1 MIGILAALGAV
12 ALAVGA
18 VLPLVTRGVRAAVVV
33 QAVGVG
39 ALGIAGAVVF
49 AGHAPVGAGFGSG
62 VHLAV
67 GIDALSGFFLVLI
80 AASAVP
86 VLAYADGYVPGVPR
100 RRAVAGLGG
109 GFLLA
114 LVGVVCARDALGFL
128 ACWELMTILPATAV
142 LLANPDT
149 VVRRAIFEYLAITH
163 IGGAGVWVTVLV
175 LAARGDLSGAHAA
188 AFGVVGMTCL
198 WIAALVGFGC
208 KAGLV
213 PLHMWLPRTHPVAP
227 AHLSA
232 LMSGVMVKVALYG
245 FIRVA
250 FWWESPAPE
259 WLGIALLV
267 VGGISAMGGIAAA
280 LVQRELKRLLA
291 YSTIE
296 NVGVIA
302 LGLGASILLARAGAS
317 TWSAIALAAAL
328 LHALNHAVMK
338 SLLFLSAGSFER
350 ATGEHG
356 VDRLGGLLRRMP
368 WTGAA
373 CGVGIL
379 AIAGIPP
386 LNGFVS
392 EWLVMQALVH
402 TVLLAGGSGAVAGA
416 VALAVYAGTIGLA
429 MVCFVKLGGLVLLG
443 RPRTAGAAAAHEVQR
458 AMRAGVV
465 VLAAGCVVLG
475 AVPGLVVAPLLRMQP
490 GAHGV
495 PATTGLWLPGTGGLP
510 TIGLLVVLVAV
521 TGVLVRARG
530 RRAAA
535 APVWNCGQIDEPAL
549 AWTAAGFSSSLRLSF
564 RGVLRTERSLARD
577 HDAGILQEVRYAQ
590 HHPNLLEARVY
601 HPAQKVALRVAG
613 LARRLQSGSLR
624 AYVAYLVGL
633 LLVLLLVARLVG
645 G

>member
-1 MIGILAALGAV
+1 MIGALAVLGAV

-18 VLPLVTRGVRAAVVV
+18 LLPVVARGVRAAIVI
-33 QAVGVG
+33 QALGVG
-39 ALGIAGAVVF
+39 ALGVAGAVVF
-49 AGHAPVGAGFGSG
+49 AGHASVGAGFRSG
-62 VHLAV
+62 IHLGI
-67 GIDALSGFFLVLI
+67 GIDALSGFFLVVI

-86 VLAYADGYVPGVPR
+86 VLAFADGYVPGVPR
-100 RRAVAGLGG
+100 SRAVAALGG

-149 VVRRAIFEYLAITH
+149 IVRRAIFEYLAITH
-163 IGGAGVWVTVLV
+163 IGGAGAWVTVLV
-175 LAARGDLSGAHAA
+175 LVERGGLSGPYAA
-188 AFGVVGMTCL
+188 ALGVVGATCL
-198 WIAALVGFGC
+198 WVAALIGFGC

-250 FWWESPAPE
+250 FWWDSPAPT
-259 WLGIALLV
+259 WLGITLLA
-267 VGGISAMGGIAAA
+267 VGGVSAAAGIAAA

-302 LGLGASILLARAGAS
+302 LGLGASIVLARAGSA

-338 SLLFLSAGSFER
+338 SLLFLGAGAIER

-356 VDRLGGLLRRMP
+356 IDHLGGLLRRMP

-373 CGVGIL
+373 CGIGIL
-379 AIAGIPP
+379 AIAGVPP

-402 TVLLAGGSGAVAGA
+402 TVLLAGGGGAFAGA
-416 VALAVYAGTIGLA
+416 LALAVYAGTIGLA
-429 MVCFVKLGGLVLLG
+429 MLCFVKLGGLVLLG
-443 RPRTAGAAAAHEVQR
+443 RPRTAGAAAAFEVHR
-458 AMRAGVV
+458 SMRAGVA

-490 GAHGV
+490 GAHGMS
-495 PATTGLWLPGTGGLP
+495 AADGLWAPGTGGLP
-510 TIGLLVVLVAV
+510 TIGIIVVLVAV

-530 RRAAA
+530 PRAAA
-535 APVWNCGQIDEPAL
+535 APVWTCGQIDEPAL

-564 RGVLRTERSLARD
+564 RGVLHTERVLERD

-590 HHPNLLEARVY
+590 HHPNLLESRVY
-601 HPAQKVALRVAG
+601 HPAQRVALRIAAV
-613 LARRLQSGSLR
+613 ARRLQSGSLR
-624 AYVAYLVGL
+624 AYVAYFVGL
-633 LLVLLLVARLVG
+633 LLILLIVARLVG